1 MRRRPWKEAMKD
13 GVVWRRGGALDSLGI
28 LNARWRRGDLDPQS
42 EWLERHVQGAEL
54 SETRRSQSS
63 RGQKFGR
70 ELGDQMG
77 PDGVIQVREMKLG
90 MEKTGG

>member
-1 MRRRPWKEAMKD
+1 MPD
-13 GVVWRRGGALDSLGI
+13 GGIATWVPSLSGWRGMCREPSF
-28 LNARWRRGDLDPQS
+28 QK
-42 EWLERHVQGAEL
+42 LEDHSPPEV
-54 SETRRSQSS
+54 
-63 RGQKFGR
+63 KFGR